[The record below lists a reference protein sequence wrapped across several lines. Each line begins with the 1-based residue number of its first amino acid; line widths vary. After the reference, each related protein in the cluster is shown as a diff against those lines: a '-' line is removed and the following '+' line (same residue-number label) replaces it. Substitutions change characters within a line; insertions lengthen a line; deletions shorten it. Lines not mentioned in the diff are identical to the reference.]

1 MQATVPRLRP
11 LGIGDLFDTIFRLY
25 RNNFLVF
32 IGIAAL
38 IQIPMILIQMALEVA
53 LGRQST
59 ADLMQ
64 IINELPFFNPQ
75 TDSVTVLPIA
85 NPLLYYGLSFVLALL
100 QIIVVQQLLN
110 GAMANAIA
118 RRYLGQPVSVLE
130 AYNFGARR
138 LSALLI
144 VGVLVAILTIVV
156 AVVLGGIYVGGLFLM
171 VSVAATQSGA
181 MAAVAAILALLLML
195 LLLIVAV
202 IVFAMIALRFLFVT
216 QAVVLEDHGPLGA
229 LRRSWQLIRGSFWR
243 VLGIVVLLMILVQI
257 VVWIPMMIMTMV
269 LSFTFGNAADPLQ
282 NYLLRQSITV
292 LTSYAAQ
299 ILVLPVYLSAYTLLY
314 YDLRVRREGYD
325 LQLRAAHVANLNTG
339 EQALTGMGE

>member
-1 MQATVPRLRP
+1 MQATAPHLRP
-11 LGIGDLFDTIFRLY
+11 LSIGDLFDTIFRLY

-38 IQIPMILIQMALEVA
+38 IQIPMILIQMGLEFA

-59 ADLMQ
+59 ADFLQ

-75 TDSVTVLPIA
+75 TDSVTDLPIT
-85 NPLLYYGLSFVLALL
+85 NPLLYYGLTIVLALL

-110 GAMANAIA
+110 GALANAIA
-118 RRYLGQPVSVLE
+118 RRYLGQPISVLE

-156 AVVLGGIYVGGLFLM
+156 GVVLIGIYFGGLFLV
-171 VSVAATQSGA
+171 VSIATTQSGTR
-181 MAAVAAILALLLML
+181 AAVAAILALLLML
-195 LLLIVAV
+195 LLLIVAM

-216 QAVVLEDHGPLGA
+216 QAVVLEDHGPIGA

-243 VLGIVVLLMILVQI
+243 VLGIVVLLVILVQI
-257 VVWIPMMIMTMV
+257 VMGIPVIIMTMV
-269 LSFTFGNAADPLQ
+269 LSFTLGGAADPLQ

-299 ILVLPVYLSAYTLLY
+299 ILVLPIYLSAYTLLY
-314 YDLRVRREGYD
+314 YDLRVRKEGYD
-325 LQLRAAHVANLNTG
+325 LQLRAAHVANPTAG
-339 EQALTGMGE
+339 EQALAGTGE

>member
-75 TDSVTVLPIA
+75 TDSVTDLPIA
-85 NPLLYYGLSFVLALL
+85 NPLLYYGLSFVLVLL

-144 VGVLVAILTIVV
+144 VGVLVGILTIVV
-156 AVVLGGIYVGGLFLM
+156 AVVLGGIYFGGLFLM
-171 VSVAATQSGA
+171 VSVATTQSGA
-181 MAAVAAILALLLML
+181 RAAVAAILALLLML

-216 QAVVLEDHGPLGA
+216 QAVVLEDHGPLEA
-229 LRRSWQLIRGSFWR
+229 LGRSWKLIGGSFWR

-257 VVWIPMMIMTMV
+257 VVWIPVIIISMV
-269 LSFTFGNAADPLQ
+269 LSLMLGGAADPLQ
-282 NYLLRQSITV
+282 NYLLRQSITL
-292 LTSYAAQ
+292 LTTYAAQ
-299 ILVLPVYLSAYTLLY
+299 ILVLPISLSAYTLLY
-314 YDLRVRREGYD
+314 YDLRVRKEGYD
-325 LQLRAAHVANLNTG
+325 LQLRAAHVTNPTAG
-339 EQALTGMGE
+339 EQALAGTGE